1 MFRFRLILT
10 LVLSLMLPI
19 FGSVAAAA
27 SFAEPCPMPLMS
39 HDGSAMSHAPC
50 CNDMQ
55 HGTVSKSPC
64 KSGEECK
71 IGGLVRILNIGT
83 FSSLPPLPLTLPT
96 PTVLQSEPADL
107 WRPPRYV

>member
-71 IGGLVRILNIGT
+71 IGGLVRILNIRAG
-83 FSSLPPLPLTLPT
+83 
-96 PTVLQSEPADL
+96 
-107 WRPPRYV
+107 RPVAPSALRLMP